1 MIDRA
6 FSPLSFPR
14 RREPIFQRPRSGAR
28 WVPAFAGTTPEGA
41 EDFMAAKRPPALDR
55 IDVRILAALQR
66 DGRSTIQKLAQTV
79 GLSPR
84 ASLERV
90 RRLEAAGIIAG
101 YHAVVELGRVARPV
115 NVFAEINLE
124 KQANRGRFEK
134 RLAAIDAVVECWE
147 VSGTV
152 DYIARFVCADL
163 AEYEELTSALLDDD
177 RLGAARIVSH
187 LALRPIRRFSGYPEK
202 LLGRNPAKR

>member
-1 MIDRA
+1 
-6 FSPLSFPR
+6 
-14 RREPIFQRPRSGAR
+14 
-28 WVPAFAGTTPEGA
+28 
-41 EDFMAAKRPPALDR
+41 MAAKRPPALDR

-124 KQANRGRFEK
+124 KQASRARFEK

-187 LALRPIRRFSGYPEK
+187 VALRPIRRFTGYPEK
-202 LLGRNPAKR
+202 LLGRHPAKR